1 MKFIL
6 LKWIKKKQRNNY
18 RFLLK
23 KKLKQKLQLPINK
36 LLKLTF
42 WLLPQKLVLT
52 LRILNHSMF
61 PSMPHFLF
69 HYWLLLPAMPM
80 MLLNL

>member
-23 KKLKQKLQLPINK
+23 KKLKKKLQLPINK

-42 WLLPQKLVLT
+42 
-52 LRILNHSMF
+52 
-61 PSMPHFLF
+61 
-69 HYWLLLPAMPM
+69 
-80 MLLNL
+80 